1 MALAGALFAMLLGV
15 VLSGALSRAT
25 RVPVPLVQIAL
36 GAVIFYSDLSSVDLD
51 PEVFFLV
58 LLPPLLFL
66 DGWRIPKDDL
76 LGDAPTILTLAL
88 GLVVFTVLGVGWFIQ
103 VLVPAMPLPVAFALA
118 AVVSPT
124 DPIAVSAIAAR
135 TPMPVRMR
143 RILEGESLFNDASGL
158 VCMRFAVAA
167 ALTGVFSLGHALLD
181 FVWVALGGVA
191 VGAAATWLLTRIP
204 AWSKT
209 PGNDGG
215 GAQILTTLLIPSSVY
230 LLAEWLQCS
239 GILAA
244 VAAGITMGLMP
255 HTQWHAAARIRRT
268 AVWDMVQFAANGIV
282 FVLLGEQIPAIV
294 AAAPRTVQLTGHG
307 SAWWLLALVVL
318 IVLALALLRYAWVW
332 VSVHIAFLRPGAV
345 AGAALEAPPSPA
357 TVRRVVLAMSVAGV
371 RGAITLAGV
380 LTLPLVLPG
389 GQPFPGRDLA
399 IALAAGVIVVSL
411 VLATLVLPRALKGLD
426 LPTESGR
433 RGPERKARL
442 AAAEAAVRAVQR
454 TALAGAQGEAQA
466 LLYAQASARITERY
480 RERLATHSD
489 DTVPDTPGPLD
500 NIERRL
506 SLAGLR
512 AERDEL
518 LSSAR
523 TLGVKDIVL
532 RGLVREVD
540 LQEASYGP

>member
-15 VLSGALSRAT
+15 VLSGALSRVT
-25 RVPVPLVQIAL
+25 RVPVPIVQIAL
-36 GAVIFYSDLSSVDLD
+36 GAAIFYSELSSVDLD

-158 VCMRFAVAA
+158 VCMRFALAA
-167 ALTGVFSLGHALLD
+167 ALTGVFSLGHALVD

-204 AWSKT
+204 AWSPAPRT
-209 PGNDGG
+209 DGG
-215 GAQILTTLLIPSSVY
+215 GAQILTTLLIPSCVY
-230 LLAEWLQCS
+230 LLAEWLHCS

-255 HTQWHAAARIRRT
+255 HSQWQAAVRIRRT

-282 FVLLGEQIPAIV
+282 FVLLGEQLPAIV
-294 AAAPRTVQLTGHG
+294 AAAPRTVQFTGHS

-318 IVLALALLRYAWVW
+318 IVLALAILRYAWVW
-332 VSVHIAFLRPGAV
+332 VSVHIAFLRPI
-345 AGAALEAPPSPA
+345 AGAAVGARPSPA
-357 TVRRVVLAMSVAGV
+357 TVQRLVLVMSVAGV

-389 GQPFPGRDLA
+389 GQPFPGRDLT

-411 VLATLVLPRALKGLD
+411 VLATLVLPRALEGLD
-426 LPTESGR
+426 LPPESSR

-442 AAAEAAVRAVQR
+442 AAAEAAVRTVQR
-454 TALAGAQGEAQA
+454 LALAGAQSEAQA
-466 LLYAQASARITERY
+466 ALYAQASARITERY
-480 RERLATHSD
+480 RERLASHGED
-489 DTVPDTPGPLD
+489 IAVPDTPGALD
-500 NIERRL
+500 EVERLL

-540 LQEASYGP
+540 LQEASYGS